1 LARPAL
7 KLGLIIR
14 TSIVIPAYNE
24 APRLATGFERLRPIL
39 DELDLSDS
47 EVVVVDDGSSD
58 ETMRV
63 AHDLYGA
70 LPHTQ
75 FIQQP
80 VNRGKGA
87 AVRLG
92 IAVAKGQ
99 CVIAADADMS
109 INPRHFV
116 DIVTELA
123 LSELVP
129 GSRVDHG
136 HIDYD
141 SPLRTWAGKSFNRL
155 ARHYSGTTLRDTQ
168 CGCKGFQRGPAR
180 LLGLL
185 GLIDGFAFD
194 AEIFFLAKQL
204 GLTVTPL
211 TVTWDDVSGSSVRI
225 GRDTLAMVRDLRAL
239 PRTRYVNPV
248 VELPRDVSVTN
259 VIAAARST
267 RVQGLVIARGAHN
280 ALLVLPRD
288 GSLAG
293 LGIAEVL
300 HGTLRTAGLEEL
312 RARTYDAV

>member
-1 LARPAL
+1 M
-7 KLGLIIR
+7 
-14 TSIVIPAYNE
+14 
-24 APRLATGFERLRPIL
+24 L
-39 DELDLSDS
+39 DELELSDT

-58 ETMRV
+58 ETMHIAR
-63 AHDLYGA
+63 DLYGE

-92 IAVAKGQ
+92 IAVAQGHYL
-99 CVIAADADMS
+99 IAADADMS

-116 DIVTELA
+116 DIVSA
-123 LSELVP
+123 LSSSELVP
-129 GSRVDHG
+129 GSRVEHG

-141 SPLRTWAGKSFNRL
+141 SALRTWAAKSFNRL

-194 AEIFFLAKQL
+194 AELFFLAKQL
-204 GLTVTPL
+204 GLHVTPL
-211 TVTWDDVSGSSVRI
+211 TVTWDDISGSSVRM
-225 GRDTLAMVRDLRAL
+225 GRDTLGMVRDLRAL
-239 PRTRYVNPV
+239 PRTRYVIPV
-248 VELPRDVSVTN
+248 VELARDVSASDIT
-259 VIAAARST
+259 AAARST
-267 RVQGLVIARGAHN
+267 RVHGLVIARGTSN
-280 ALLVLPRD
+280 ALLALPRD

-293 LGIAEVL
+293 LGIAEAL
-300 HGTLRTAGLEEL
+300 HGTLRTAGLDEL
-312 RARTYDAV
+312 RGRTYDAI

>member
-1 LARPAL
+1 M
-7 KLGLIIR
+7 I
-14 TSIVIPAYNE
+14 
-24 APRLATGFERLRPIL
+24 
-39 DELDLSDS
+39 
-47 EVVVVDDGSSD
+47 DDGSND
-58 ETMRV
+58 ETMQI

-92 IAVAKGQ
+92 IAVAQGQ
-99 CVIAADADMS
+99 CLIAADADMS

-116 DIVTELA
+116 DIVTA
-123 LSELVP
+123 LSGSELVP

-136 HIDYD
+136 HIEYD
-141 SPLRTWAGKSFNRL
+141 SALRTWAAKTFNRL

-194 AEIFFLAKQL
+194 AEIFYLAKQL
-204 GLTVTPL
+204 GMLVTPL
-211 TVTWDDVSGSSVRI
+211 TVTWDDISGSSVRM
-225 GRDTLAMVRDLRAL
+225 GRDTLAMIRDLRAL

-248 VELPRDVSVTN
+248 VELSRDVSVSD
-259 VIAAARST
+259 VMAAARST
-267 RVQGLVIARGAHN
+267 RVVGLVVARGTTN
-280 ALLVLPRD
+280 SLLVLPRD

-300 HGTLRTAGLEEL
+300 NGTLRTAGLDEL
-312 RARTYDAV
+312 RGRTYDAV